1 MVKAFHIFSISN
13 KTPRRSLKVKPDS
26 CGSCGSANECSN
38 VPSGIHF
45 LSVSLSESS
54 DSIDSLEASSSQ
66 SSEAISKSLH

>member
-1 MVKAFHIFSISN
+1 MVKAFHIFSKSN

-26 CGSCGSANECSN
+26 CGSCGSVNECSN
-38 VPSGIHF
+38 VPIHF